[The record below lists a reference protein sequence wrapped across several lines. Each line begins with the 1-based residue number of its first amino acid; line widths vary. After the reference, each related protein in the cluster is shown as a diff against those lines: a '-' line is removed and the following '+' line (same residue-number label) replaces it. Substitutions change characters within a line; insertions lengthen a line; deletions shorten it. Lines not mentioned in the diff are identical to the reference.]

1 MREGMA
7 RPTLRPIAM
16 PGNAMRKIGPYVAA
30 AFALAFASFAAFA
43 SEPAPVPA
51 QPALSAPEC
60 EVWTRELGFAR
71 SVATHDAEAFAG
83 FVAEGAVFGAKRPN
97 PRRGRDAV
105 VAAWAGIVAGKALRL
120 SWYPTMVAI
129 GGEADIAYSSGPAL
143 YEDLAPGAKQRFLVG
158 GFQSIWHRDADGT
171 WRVLFDDGIEPQPA
185 SEAEVA
191 AFRAGR
197 PEACPRG

>member
-83 FVAEGAVFGAKRPN
+83 LLHRLQDGDDFDAAFAQTYQANPNRLAQAFFACVDAGLAPEHPLCAAEGTAP
-97 PRRGRDAV
+97 
-105 VAAWAGIVAGKALRL
+105 AG
-120 SWYPTMVAI
+120 SP
-129 GGEADIAYSSGPAL
+129 
-143 YEDLAPGAKQRFLVG
+143 
-158 GFQSIWHRDADGT
+158 
-171 WRVLFDDGIEPQPA
+171 
-185 SEAEVA
+185 
-191 AFRAGR
+191 
-197 PEACPRG
+197 